1 MRAIA
6 KANGRP
12 LSEERLDADLP
23 AYKGFLLALERMES
37 YTFAV
42 EDEPAFHFS
51 LRPWR
56 SEEHTSELQSQFHL
70 VCRLLL
76 EKKKQKHTSP
86 LRLSTASTYLAILA
100 VSTPYR
106 ISCIRFPRHD
116 TSHEPLCRIN
126 RT

>member
-1 MRAIA
+1 MGIQASKMSDEEIKDLMRAIA

-51 LRPWR
+51 LRPWAGGAGA
-56 SEEHTSELQSQFHL
+56 
-70 VCRLLL
+70 
-76 EKKKQKHTSP
+76 KG
-86 LRLSTASTYLAILA
+86 
-100 VSTPYR
+100 
-106 ISCIRFPRHD
+106 PR
-116 TSHEPLCRIN
+116 
-126 RT
+126 